1 MVKVEKLGVFL
12 SSINAFFAQIDG
24 SEVSI
29 DTPYLNHN
37 KSAVGYDYSG
47 VIEISG
53 PLEGCVYVSAPSVM
67 LREVIK
73 VMGEPDSS
81 ITMICS
87 VRWPTLSLVMLVLSL
102 AQSLLS
108 RRRILLR
115 AHQACLICQKIA
127 KVTSRHLRGVGIKRS
142 LVSVSLNLQLL
153 IYSV

>member
-53 PLEGCVYVSAPSVM
+53 PLEGCVYGSAPSVM

-81 ITMICS
+81 ITMMMRRPSMSCS
-87 VRWPTLSLVMLVLSL
+87 TRWNTLRNILS
-102 AQSLLS
+102 
-108 RRRILLR
+108 
-115 AHQACLICQKIA
+115 
-127 KVTSRHLRGVGIKRS
+127 
-142 LVSVSLNLQLL
+142 
-153 IYSV
+153 